1 MEQRFISPLKLVG
14 IAAVVTAY
22 FLFTLHAMFT
32 LSWIGEWEAPW
43 LSESA
48 AFAIF
53 VTDVTA
59 GVFLVFRFIASI
71 IAIAATIRYFSKK
84 GSAPQTVIKLLPWIL
99 VFEALYWIGL
109 LPSGI
114 WGMLPGP
121 MGFNIPFI
129 LNTGIPCLV
138 ASIGIPIALFK
149 LAFNL
154 RPNKPQK
161 EAIKWAL
168 IAGVLYIV
176 AFWLN
181 NTGMWIT
188 EATRLGTEHLL
199 AHPELLVSFGS
210 TVFGLLALAIFTG
223 YFAKKSIGT
232 ESLQELKLGTVGAI
246 LVALGLFYLWNYM
259 TWIFFDGWNQWYAW
273 LLGHNLDLWMLSLPL
288 LGLPLLFHK
297 ETIDRPLEKA

>member
-1 MEQRFISPLKLVG
+1 MEQKFINPLNAVG

-22 FLFTLHAMFT
+22 FLFTFHAMFT
-32 LSWIGEWEAPW
+32 LSWIGEWEG
-43 LSESA
+43 LSEPI

-59 GVFLVFRFIASI
+59 GFFLAFRLIASI
-71 IAIAATIRYFSKK
+71 IAITTTILYFTKK
-84 GSAPQTVIKLLPWIL
+84 RLSPSTTNKLLQWIL

-114 WGMLPGP
+114 WGMLSAT
-121 MGFNIPFI
+121 NIVFL
-129 LNTGIPCLV
+129 LNTGIPCLI

-149 LAFNL
+149 LAFKL
-154 RPNKPQK
+154 RPNKPQR

-188 EATRLGTEHLL
+188 TASQLGIEQLI
-199 AHPELLVSFGS
+199 AQPELLVSFGS

-223 YFAKKSIGT
+223 YFAKKSIGI
-232 ESLQELKLGTVGAI
+232 ESLHEFKIRTVGAI

-259 TWIFFDGWNQWYAW
+259 TWIFFGGWNQWYAW

-288 LGLPLLFHK
+288 LGLPLLFHSK
-297 ETIDRPLEKA
+297 SNTEQSVK

>member
-1 MEQRFISPLKLVG
+1 LEQKFINPLNAVG
-14 IAAVVTAY
+14 ITAVVTAY
-22 FLFTLHAMFT
+22 FLFTFHAMFT
-32 LSWIGEWEAPW
+32 LSWIGEWESPW
-43 LSESA
+43 LSESV

-53 VTDVTA
+53 VTDITA
-59 GVFLVFRFIASI
+59 GFFLAFRLIASI
-71 IAIAATIRYFSKK
+71 IAITATILYFTKK
-84 GSAPQTVIKLLPWIL
+84 LAPSTTNRMLQWIL

-114 WGMLPGP
+114 WGTLPGQF
-121 MGFNIPFI
+121 GFNIDFF
-129 LNTGIPCLV
+129 LNTGLPCLV
-138 ASIGIPIALFK
+138 ASIAIPIALFK
-149 LAFNL
+149 LAFKL
-154 RPNKPQK
+154 RPNKPQR

-188 EATRLGTEHLL
+188 EATLLGTEHLL

-210 TVFGLLALAIFTG
+210 TVFGLPALAIFTG
-223 YFAKKSIGT
+223 YFAKKSIGI
-232 ESLQELKLGTVGAI
+232 ESLQELKLETVGAI

-259 TWIFFDGWNQWYAW
+259 TWIFFGGWNQWYAW

-288 LGLPLLFHK
+288 LGLPLLFHSK
-297 ETIDRPLEKA
+297 RDTEQPFNNV

>member
-1 MEQRFISPLKLVG
+1 LEQKVINPLTAVG

-22 FLFTLHAMFT
+22 FLFTFHAMFT
-32 LSWIGEWEAPW
+32 LSWIGEWEGLPQP
-43 LSESA
+43 A

-53 VTDVTA
+53 LTDVTA
-59 GVFLVFRFIASI
+59 GFFLAFRLIASI
-71 IAIAATIRYFSKK
+71 IAVIAIILYFTKK
-84 GSAPQTVIKLLPWIL
+84 ELPPSTTNKLLQWIL

-114 WGMLPGP
+114 WGTLPGQF
-121 MGFNIPFI
+121 GFNIGFF
-129 LNTGIPCLV
+129 LNTGLPCLV

-149 LAFNL
+149 LAFKL

-168 IAGVLYIV
+168 IAGVIYIV

-188 EATRLGTEHLL
+188 AATQLGTEQLI
-199 AHPELLVSFGS
+199 AQPELLVSFGS
-210 TVFGLLALAIFTG
+210 TVFGLLALAIFTA
-223 YFAKKSIGT
+223 YFTKKSIGT
-232 ESLQELKLGTVGAI
+232 QSVQELKIGTIGAI
-246 LVALGLFYLWNYM
+246 LVALGMFYLWNYL
-259 TWIFFDGWNQWYAW
+259 TWIFFGGWNDWYAW

-288 LGLPLLFHK
+288 LGLPLLFHSK
-297 ETIDRPLEKA
+297 PDAEQPVNNT

>member
-1 MEQRFISPLKLVG
+1 MEQKVINPLNTVG

-22 FLFTLHAMFT
+22 FLFTFHAMFT
-32 LSWIGEWEAPW
+32 LSWIGEWEGLPP
-43 LSESA
+43 SA

-53 VTDVTA
+53 LTDVTA
-59 GVFLVFRFIASI
+59 GFFLAFRLIASI
-71 IAIAATIRYFSKK
+71 IAVIAIILYFTKK
-84 GSAPQTVIKLLPWIL
+84 GLPPSTTNKLLQWIL

-114 WGMLPGP
+114 WGTLPGQF
-121 MGFNIPFI
+121 GFNIGFF
-129 LNTGIPCLV
+129 LNTGLPCLV

-149 LAFNL
+149 LAFKL

-168 IAGVLYIV
+168 IAGVIYIV

-188 EATRLGTEHLL
+188 AATQLGTEQLI
-199 AHPELLVSFGS
+199 AQPELLVSFGS
-210 TVFGLLALAIFTG
+210 TVFGLLALAIFTA

-232 ESLQELKLGTVGAI
+232 QSVQELKIGTIGAI
-246 LVALGLFYLWNYM
+246 LVALGMFYLWNYL
-259 TWIFFDGWNQWYAW
+259 TWIFFGGWNDWYAW

-288 LGLPLLFHK
+288 LGLPLLFHRK
-297 ETIDRPLEKA
+297 PDAEQPVNNT

>member
-1 MEQRFISPLKLVG
+1 MGQKFINPLNAVG
-14 IAAVVTAY
+14 IVAVVTAY
-22 FLFTLHAMFT
+22 FLFTFHAMFT
-32 LSWIGEWEAPW
+32 LSWIGEWEGLP
-43 LSESA
+43 EPI

-59 GVFLVFRFIASI
+59 GFFLAFRLIASI
-71 IAIAATIRYFSKK
+71 IAITTTILYFTKK
-84 GSAPQTVIKLLPWIL
+84 GLAPSTTNKLLQCIL

-114 WGMLPGP
+114 WGTLPGQF
-121 MGFNIPFI
+121 GFNLVFF
-129 LNTGIPCLV
+129 LNTGLPCLV

-149 LAFNL
+149 LAFKL

-168 IAGVLYIV
+168 IAGVIYVV

-188 EATRLGTEHLL
+188 TATQLGIEQLI
-199 AHPELLVSFGS
+199 AQPELLVSFGS
-210 TVFGLLALAIFTG
+210 TVFGLLALAIFTA

-232 ESLQELKLGTVGAI
+232 QSVQELKIGTIGAI
-246 LVALGLFYLWNYM
+246 LVALGMFYLWNYL
-259 TWIFFDGWNQWYAW
+259 TWIFFGGWNDWYAW

-288 LGLPLLFHK
+288 LGLPLLFHSK
-297 ETIDRPLEKA
+297 RGTEQPFNNT